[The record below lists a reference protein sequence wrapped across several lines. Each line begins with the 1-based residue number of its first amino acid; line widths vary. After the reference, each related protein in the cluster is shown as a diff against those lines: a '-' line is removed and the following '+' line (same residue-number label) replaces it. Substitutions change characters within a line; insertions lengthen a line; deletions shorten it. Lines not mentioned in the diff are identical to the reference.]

1 MKLLF
6 CLFLFF
12 ECSQIKQIRLSEY
25 KLNLIVEDYSTLSI
39 DRKILEKL
47 NGRERNSEIKSII
60 LHSTNTMSKEE
71 YLTRATENGF
81 GMHLIISKNAKYYG
95 FQDLQTRILRA
106 TPKLDESTIHIAIEG
121 TEEEILSDQAQLKA
135 SGKILKKLSDD
146 FGIPFSNEDINSE
159 RGIFTH
165 IQAKKKFGNFVDLN
179 EYGIEKILK
188 VLLMNFDGKYF
199 PEDEWV
205 GRFEKNWTLRREK
218 KNSIKVET
226 EFDRG
231 RGITKQSSLKLPDL
245 ERDESGQTPE
255 EFRLKYIFKQKIKPT
270 CVVLHFTAISSFKIS
285 QDTLERRK
293 LSATIMV
300 DKDSKAYQLL
310 DHLDDLAQAASGTNQ
325 DCIQIEIVGKNTDE
339 LMENEKQID
348 KVRLLVLSLAKKY
361 SIPLNNLKIESLN
374 GIYSHTQAKKKF
386 GGSVALYGKD
396 FDPGEPYMK
405 KILEACNGK
414 FYEEKDW
421 FERKSDNWI
430 MYDYDF
436 MP

>member
-1 MKLLF
+1 MKIVY
-6 CLFLFF
+6 CLFLLFH
-12 ECSQIKQIRLSEY
+12 CNPIKQIRLSEY
-25 KLNLIVEDYSTLSI
+25 KLNLIVEDYSTLSLTP
-39 DRKILEKL
+39 KILEKL
-47 NGRERNSEIKSII
+47 KGRERYSEIKSII
-60 LHSTNTMSKEE
+60 MHSTNTMSKEE
-71 YLTRATENGF
+71 YLTRSAENGF
-81 GMHLIISKNAKYYG
+81 GVHLMISKNAKYYG
-95 FQDLQTRILRA
+95 IQNLQLRILRA
-106 TPKLDESTIHIAIEG
+106 TPKLDESAIHIAMEG
-121 TEEEILSDQAQLKA
+121 SEEEILSNPAQLNA
-135 SGKILKKLSDD
+135 AGKILKKLSDD
-146 FGIPFSNEDINSE
+146 FAIPFSNEDINSE
-159 RGIFTH
+159 KGIFTH

-179 EYGIEKILK
+179 EFGIEKILK
-188 VLLMNFDGKYF
+188 VLLRNVERKYF
-199 PEDEWV
+199 PEDEWA

-231 RGITKQSSLKLPDL
+231 RGITKQSSLELPDL

-255 EFRLKYIFKQKIKPT
+255 EFRLKYVFKQKIKPT

-325 DCIQIEIVGKNTDE
+325 DCIQIEIVGKNTEE
-339 LMENEKQID
+339 LMANENQID
-348 KVRLLVLSLAKKY
+348 KVRLLVLSLANKY
-361 SIPLNNLKIESLN
+361 KIPLNNYQIESLK

-414 FYEEKDW
+414 FFEEKDW

-430 MYDYDF
+430 IYDYDF